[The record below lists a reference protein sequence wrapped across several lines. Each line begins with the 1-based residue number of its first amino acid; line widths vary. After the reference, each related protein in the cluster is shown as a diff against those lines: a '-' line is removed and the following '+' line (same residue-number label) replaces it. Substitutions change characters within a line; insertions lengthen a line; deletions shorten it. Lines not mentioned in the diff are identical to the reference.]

1 MRQLKREVKIGN
13 VTIGGKNPIAV
24 QTMLNVPVED
34 IEGNV
39 AQAKRCEAAGCQI
52 LRVTCPSAADA
63 KCIEAVKNAVNIPI
77 VADIHFDYKAAIAC
91 ADVGVDKIRINPG
104 NIGDDDRVKAVV
116 DACQQKNIPIRIGVN
131 GGSLEKHILA
141 KYGAPVPEAM
151 VESALYHVHLLEK
164 FDFNNI
170 VISIKNSNVP
180 RMMEA
185 YRQLSAVTDYPL
197 HVGVTEAGTY
207 QMGLL
212 KSGMGI
218 GGMLLEGIEGNVAQ
232 AKRCEAAGCQILR
245 VTCPSAADAK
255 CIEAVKN
262 AVNIPIVADIHF
274 DYKAAIACADV
285 GVDKIRINPGNIGDD
300 DRVKAVVDAC
310 QQKNIPIR
318 IGVNGGSLEKHILA
332 KYGAPVP
339 EAMVESAL
347 YHVHLLE
354 KFDFNNIVISIKNS
368 NVPRMMEAY
377 RQLSAVT
384 DYPLHVGVTEA
395 GTYQMGLLKSGMG
408 IGGMLLEGIGDTI
421 RVSLAADPEKEVE
434 AGYNILRAVG
444 FPVAGPEVI
453 TCPTCGRTQYPC
465 TEIANEVERRL
476 QGCKKSIKV
485 AVMGCVVNG
494 PGEARE
500 ADIGIAGGKG
510 EAVLFVHGNPVKKLT
525 GDNILDQFMEEIY
538 KL

>member
-77 VADIHFDYKAAIAC
+77 VADIHFDYKAALAC

-116 DACQQKNIPIRIGVN
+116 QACQQKNIPIRIGVN

-151 VESALYHVHLLEK
+151 VESALYHV
-164 FDFNNI
+164 
-170 VISIKNSNVP
+170 
-180 RMMEA
+180 R
-185 YRQLSAVTDYPL
+185 
-197 HVGVTEAGTY
+197 
-207 QMGLL
+207 
-212 KSGMGI
+212 
-218 GGMLLEGIEGNVAQ
+218 
-232 AKRCEAAGCQILR
+232 
-245 VTCPSAADAK
+245 
-255 CIEAVKN
+255 
-262 AVNIPIVADIHF
+262 
-274 DYKAAIACADV
+274 
-285 GVDKIRINPGNIGDD
+285 
-300 DRVKAVVDAC
+300 
-310 QQKNIPIR
+310 
-318 IGVNGGSLEKHILA
+318 
-332 KYGAPVP
+332 
-339 EAMVESAL
+339 
-347 YHVHLLE
+347 LLE

-421 RVSLAADPEKEVE
+421 RVSLAAEPEKEVE

-453 TCPTCGRTQYPC
+453 TCPTCGR
-465 TEIANEVERRL
+465 N
-476 QGCKKSIKV
+476 
-485 AVMGCVVNG
+485 
-494 PGEARE
+494 AR
-500 ADIGIAGGKG
+500 D
-510 EAVLFVHGNPVKKLT
+510 FS
-525 GDNILDQFMEEIY
+525 
-538 KL
+538 

>member
-13 VTIGGKNPIAV
+13 VTIGGNNPIAV

-63 KCIEAVKNAVNIPI
+63 KCIEAVKNAVKIPI
-77 VADIHFDYKAAIAC
+77 VADIHFDYKAALAC

-116 DACQQKNIPIRIGVN
+116 QACQQKNIPIRIGVN

-141 KYGAPVPEAM
+141 RYGAPVPEAM
-151 VESALYHVHLLEK
+151 VESALYHV
-164 FDFNNI
+164 
-170 VISIKNSNVP
+170 
-180 RMMEA
+180 R
-185 YRQLSAVTDYPL
+185 
-197 HVGVTEAGTY
+197 
-207 QMGLL
+207 
-212 KSGMGI
+212 
-218 GGMLLEGIEGNVAQ
+218 
-232 AKRCEAAGCQILR
+232 
-245 VTCPSAADAK
+245 
-255 CIEAVKN
+255 
-262 AVNIPIVADIHF
+262 
-274 DYKAAIACADV
+274 
-285 GVDKIRINPGNIGDD
+285 
-300 DRVKAVVDAC
+300 
-310 QQKNIPIR
+310 
-318 IGVNGGSLEKHILA
+318 
-332 KYGAPVP
+332 
-339 EAMVESAL
+339 
-347 YHVHLLE
+347 LLE

-421 RVSLAADPEKEVE
+421 RVSLAAEPEKEVE

-465 TEIANEVERRL
+465 TEIANEVEKRL
-476 QGCKKSIKV
+476 QG
-485 AVMGCVVNG
+485 
-494 PGEARE
+494 
-500 ADIGIAGGKG
+500 
-510 EAVLFVHGNPVKKLT
+510 
-525 GDNILDQFMEEIY
+525 
-538 KL
+538 

>member
-13 VTIGGKNPIAV
+13 VTIGGNNPIAV

-77 VADIHFDYKAAIAC
+77 VADIHFDYKAALAC

-116 DACQQKNIPIRIGVN
+116 QACQQKNIPIRIGVN

-218 GGMLLEGIEGNVAQ
+218 GGMLLEGIVSRWLLTLRRKWKQ
-232 AKRCEAAGCQILR
+232 ATTSCAPWASPWLAPRSSPAPPAAA
-245 VTCPSAADAK
+245 PSTPAPRSPTRWKSA
-255 CIEAVKN
+255 CR
-262 AVNIPIVADIHF
+262 
-274 DYKAAIACADV
+274 AI
-285 GVDKIRINPGNIGDD
+285 RSPS
-300 DRVKAVVDAC
+300 RW
-310 QQKNIPIR
+310 P
-318 IGVNGGSLEKHILA
+318 
-332 KYGAPVP
+332 
-339 EAMVESAL
+339 
-347 YHVHLLE
+347 
-354 KFDFNNIVISIKNS
+354 
-368 NVPRMMEAY
+368 
-377 RQLSAVT
+377 
-384 DYPLHVGVTEA
+384 
-395 GTYQMGLLKSGMG
+395 
-408 IGGMLLEGIGDTI
+408 
-421 RVSLAADPEKEVE
+421 
-434 AGYNILRAVG
+434 
-444 FPVAGPEVI
+444 
-453 TCPTCGRTQYPC
+453 
-465 TEIANEVERRL
+465 
-476 QGCKKSIKV
+476 
-485 AVMGCVVNG
+485 
-494 PGEARE
+494 
-500 ADIGIAGGKG
+500 
-510 EAVLFVHGNPVKKLT
+510 
-525 GDNILDQFMEEIY
+525 
-538 KL
+538 

>member
-151 VESALYHVHLLEK
+151 VESALYHV
-164 FDFNNI
+164 
-170 VISIKNSNVP
+170 
-180 RMMEA
+180 R
-185 YRQLSAVTDYPL
+185 
-197 HVGVTEAGTY
+197 
-207 QMGLL
+207 
-212 KSGMGI
+212 
-218 GGMLLEGIEGNVAQ
+218 
-232 AKRCEAAGCQILR
+232 
-245 VTCPSAADAK
+245 
-255 CIEAVKN
+255 
-262 AVNIPIVADIHF
+262 
-274 DYKAAIACADV
+274 
-285 GVDKIRINPGNIGDD
+285 
-300 DRVKAVVDAC
+300 
-310 QQKNIPIR
+310 
-318 IGVNGGSLEKHILA
+318 
-332 KYGAPVP
+332 
-339 EAMVESAL
+339 
-347 YHVHLLE
+347 LLE

-465 TEIANEVERRL
+465 TEIANEVAA
-476 QGCKKSIKV
+476 GCS
-485 AVMGCVVNG
+485 
-494 PGEARE
+494 
-500 ADIGIAGGKG
+500 
-510 EAVLFVHGNPVKKLT
+510 
-525 GDNILDQFMEEIY
+525 
-538 KL
+538 